1 MESMDGQ
8 DFDFYLRPYQNYS
21 RSYKELARRKRPA
34 DQEDTLEPSMSSW
47 IQRQASSHHVQLAG
61 AALLGGA
68 AVAGTI
74 FGVQAIRR
82 RVAMDELKA
91 SIPNIDEDH
100 ASRNVSYC
108 PWIYMLER

>member
-1 MESMDGQ
+1 MDWQGPRY
-8 DFDFYLRPYQNYS
+8 DFYPQRNDLPS
-21 RSYKELARRKRPA
+21 PHKPDRRRHI
-34 DQEDTLEPSMSSW
+34 DEQEEIEESSMSSW

-82 RVAMDELKA
+82 RIAMDELKA
-91 SIPNIDEDH
+91 SIPNIDENHSSQD
-100 ASRNVSYC
+100 VSLI
-108 PWIYMLER
+108 PSTPVLWH